1 MSDAVVARPAGPRAV
16 DEYKGVL
23 RAVLDTRPS
32 GTRQRLA
39 DALGKNR
46 SFVSQ
51 IANPHYPV
59 PIPAQHLQAIF
70 DVCHFSAGERR
81 RFLDAYRRAHPGRL
95 ETVSPLARM
104 REVSLCVP
112 DLHDRRK
119 NAAVDEF
126 LGDVARRL
134 ARLIDD
140 LSDPGHASEGP

>member
-1 MSDAVVARPAGPRAV
+1 MSETAVAGPAGPSAV
-16 DEYKGVL
+16 DVYKGML

-51 IANPHYPV
+51 IANPNYPV
-59 PIPAQHLQAIF
+59 PIPAQHLQTIF
-70 DVCHFSAGERR
+70 DICHFSASERHG
-81 RFLDAYRRAHPGRL
+81 FIEVYRRAHPGRL
-95 ETVSPLARM
+95 ESVRPRARE
-104 REVSLCVP
+104 RLVSLLVP
-112 DLHDRRK
+112 DLHDTQK

-134 ARLIDD
+134 AKLIEDI
-140 LSDPGHASEGP
+140 SNEPAR